1 LPALAASQKAGGQEC
16 LPHTGFGMAEAI
28 RRDLVVASQGL
39 RGSDFGVVWRR
50 EMSLPHWK
58 PGGR

>member
-1 LPALAASQKAGGQEC
+1 MTRWLNRE
-16 LPHTGFGMAEAI
+16 MA
-28 RRDLVVASQGL
+28 RDLVVASQGL
-39 RGSDFGVVWRR
+39 RGFDFGVVWRR